1 MSESEDN
8 MTLLGEGIGITISK
22 MQQVV
27 LVILTGG
34 IMGIVITVAEPDLQ
48 VLISQFP
55 SIPNYT
61 LLVSV
66 AVGVFFLALAIMKVL
81 CHIRLSG
88 Y

>member
-8 MTLLGEGIGITISK
+8 MTPLGEGIGITISK

-34 IMGIVITVAEPDLQ
+34 IMGIIITVAEPDLQ

-66 AVGVFFLALAIMKVL
+66 AVGVFFFWRWQL
-81 CHIRLSG
+81 
-88 Y
+88 

>member
-66 AVGVFFLALAIMKVL
+66 AVGVFFWRWQL
-81 CHIRLSG
+81 
-88 Y
+88 